1 MRDLAE
7 SAREIGFEATNEHL
21 LPIFE
26 DLRLDPEPPV
36 RQAFVEQLPSIC
48 RFFKE
53 VHAPISNFSIILFLA
68 SPDQI

>member
-21 LPIFE
+21 LPIFD
-26 DLRLDPEPPV
+26 DLKLDPEPPV

-53 VHAPISNFSIILFLA
+53 VRTTKLNFNLVYFWNR
-68 SPDQI
+68 